1 MTGGYD
7 EVAMTLES
15 LLLSRDREVVDILR
29 PTLERL
35 SIDVEV
41 CQGSRAASEI
51 LLSSKFDAVIV
62 DCDDLQGGI
71 DVLKGLRT
79 GKSNKNSIAFA
90 ILNGDTTTQQA
101 FELGAKFVLQ
111 KPISPQNAM
120 RCFQAALG
128 FMERERRRYFRHPV
142 EMPVTIVFDHGQ
154 ELKVKA
160 TNVSEGGMAL
170 DVAGRLPDTAIAKVI
185 FTLSGMNLPMD
196 PKAEVAWSDGT
207 GRVGIRFLDM
217 PKAAKEQLEKWLS
230 EQLGKI

>member
-1 MTGGYD
+1 
-7 EVAMTLES
+7 MTLES

-41 CQGSRAASEI
+41 CQGSRAANEI

-101 FELGAKFVLQ
+101 FEFGAKFVLQ

-142 EMPVTIVFDHGQ
+142 EIPVTVVFEHGQ
-154 ELKVKA
+154 ELKVKT

-185 FTLSGMNLPMD
+185 FTLPGMNLPMD

-207 GRVGIRFLDM
+207 GRVGVRFLDM
-217 PKAAKEQLEKWLS
+217 PQTAKEQLEKWLG